1 MLRPARSS
9 SPIAKNPLP
18 GAITKMRIVAHTKY
32 GVFKGVERDY
42 NEQEYADIGKLLEK
56 LPKLEYFSFMTDAGG
71 VYMTKEMI
79 ADSLF
84 VLEK

>member
-1 MLRPARSS
+1 MK
-9 SPIAKNPLP
+9 I
-18 GAITKMRIVAHTKY
+18 IAHTKY
-32 GVFKGVERDY
+32 GVFTGREVEYSDENY
-42 NEQEYADIGKLLEK
+42 KETCEFLEK
-56 LPKLEYFSFMTDAGG
+56 LYDMNYFTFGTEAGK

>member
-1 MLRPARSS
+1 
-9 SPIAKNPLP
+9 
-18 GAITKMRIVAHTKY
+18 MRIIAHTKY
-32 GVFKGVERDY
+32 GVFKGVG
-42 NEQEYADIGKLLEK
+42 QEYSEEKYEAIEKFLEQIAN
-56 LPKLEYFSFMTDAGG
+56 LSYFSFVIETGE

>member
-1 MLRPARSS
+1 MK
-9 SPIAKNPLP
+9 I
-18 GAITKMRIVAHTKY
+18 IAHTKY
-32 GVFKGVERDY
+32 GVFNGVE
-42 NEQEYADIGKLLEK
+42 EEYSQKEYELIVKFLEK
-56 LPKLEYFSFMTDAGG
+56 LANLSYFSFVIETGE

>member
-1 MLRPARSS
+1 MK
-9 SPIAKNPLP
+9 I
-18 GAITKMRIVAHTKY
+18 IAHTKY
-32 GVFKGVERDY
+32 GVFTGIEK
-42 NEQEYADIGKLLEK
+42 EYSEEEYDSIADFLTQICKMSYFTFGTENGK
-56 LPKLEYFSFMTDAGG
+56 

>member
-1 MLRPARSS
+1 
-9 SPIAKNPLP
+9 
-18 GAITKMRIVAHTKY
+18 MRIIAHTKY
-32 GVFKGVERDY
+32 GVFKGIEAEYSEDDY
-42 NEQEYADIGKLLEK
+42 AELLEFLK
-56 LPKLEYFSFMTDAGG
+56 GLCELSYFLFGTENGK

>member
-1 MLRPARSS
+1 
-9 SPIAKNPLP
+9 
-18 GAITKMRIVAHTKY
+18 MRIIAHTKY
-32 GVFKGVERDY
+32 GVFTSTENKYSE
-42 NEQEYADIGKLLEK
+42 ETFAELCEFLEK
-56 LPKLEYFSFMTDAGG
+56 LYDMNYFTFGTEAGK